1 MKFRTMGLW
10 IVFLGLL
17 AGIGYFAV
25 TVLGKPTYRVKFDSN
40 GGSKVESLQIKEE
53 NVINALPKTT
63 KEGYR
68 FVGWIL
74 ENEIIDDNFRVSKD
88 ITLVAKWELADN
100 KKYIIRFDSL
110 GGGEIED
117 KEVAEGDIA
126 QNIPEPF
133 KENYQFIGWFYHNK
147 EFDFSKPIISDMTL
161 VAKWKY
167 LGD

>member
-25 TVLGKPTYRVKFDSN
+25 AVLGKPTYKVKFDSN

-88 ITLVAKWELADN
+88 ITLVAK
-100 KKYIIRFDSL
+100 
-110 GGGEIED
+110 
-117 KEVAEGDIA
+117 
-126 QNIPEPF
+126 
-133 KENYQFIGWFYHNK
+133 
-147 EFDFSKPIISDMTL
+147 
-161 VAKWKY
+161 
-167 LGD
+167 